1 MARVIYLKLLQS
13 NLLMYADGDQCNS
26 SSLCI
31 RSRWTL
37 VHVRAELGLDTEM
50 WVLHQSA
57 VRGRNFLSLGLQ
69 KKHIHANYKS
79 SLLYRSGFLPCVRP
93 VKSQPRC
100 LVQAYNTVLG

>member
-1 MARVIYLKLLQS
+1 M
-13 NLLMYADGDQCNS
+13 
-26 SSLCI
+26 
-31 RSRWTL
+31 
-37 VHVRAELGLDTEM
+37 HVRAELGLDTEM